1 VTGVS
6 TGALIAPFAFLGK
19 EYDDHLAA
27 LYLTGKAQSLI
38 DVNWK
43 SAGVFGT
50 SILTGNALREM
61 VRQEVSPEL
70 VALMAAEHRKGRRL
84 LIMTTNLDTQRAIVW
99 NIGAIANSQRPDAV
113 TLIRDVLTASASI
126 PGVFPA
132 VKIKTR
138 AGSRIIEEL
147 HSDGGS
153 SSQLFSLPEHAMANP
168 QKVKG
173 AKKLHIHVIVNNA
186 LIPEFAMTS
195 NSTLSVAGRAY
206 AVLVKSQT
214 KQSLLALYNYALRSD
229 VEFRYAAISQAVP
242 YSMLDPFNKDYMN
255 AVYKLGYEGTLNG
268 KIWLQTP
275 SFQSPANQK
284 TVSGVPLSAVD

>member
-1 VTGVS
+1 
-6 TGALIAPFAFLGK
+6 
-19 EYDDHLAA
+19 
-27 LYLTGKAQSLI
+27 
-38 DVNWK
+38 
-43 SAGVFGT
+43 
-50 SILTGNALREM
+50 
-61 VRQEVSPEL
+61 
-70 VALMAAEHRKGRRL
+70 
-84 LIMTTNLDTQRAIVW
+84 
-99 NIGAIANSQRPDAV
+99 
-113 TLIRDVLTASASI
+113 
-126 PGVFPA
+126 
-132 VKIKTR
+132 
-138 AGSRIIEEL
+138 
-147 HSDGGS
+147 
-153 SSQLFSLPEHAMANP
+153 MANP